1 MAYLVR
7 TMPRAER
14 DLDAI
19 FGYIGADTSSAAL
32 RWFERLIAATGSLG
46 ELPLRN
52 PRTAEDA
59 ELRQLLFGNKPHI
72 YRVIY
77 FVDEP
82 RRRVDI
88 LHVRHHSRD
97 AFAAADVL

>member
-19 FGYIGADTSSAAL
+19 FGYIGADTSPAAL
-32 RWFERLIAATGSLG
+32 KWYARLIAATESLSG
-46 ELPLRN
+46 MPLRN
-52 PRTAEDA
+52 PRAPEDP

-72 YRVIY
+72 YRVVY

-82 RRRVDI
+82 RQRVNI

-97 AFAAADVL
+97 AFTPPDLL

>member
-7 TMPRAER
+7 TIPRAER

-19 FGYIGADTSSAAL
+19 FGYIEADSSVTAFK
-32 RWFERLIAATGSLG
+32 WFAKLIAAAESLS
-46 ELPLRN
+46 ELPNRN
-52 PRTAEDA
+52 PKPHEDPT
-59 ELRQLLFGNKPHI
+59 LRQLLFGSKPHI

-77 FVDEP
+77 LVDEP
-82 RRRVDI
+82 LQRVDI

-97 AFAAADVL
+97 AFNPPDVQ

>member
-1 MAYLVR
+1 
-7 TMPRAER
+7 MPRAER

-19 FGYIGADTSSAAL
+19 FHYIGADNSSAAL
-32 RWFERLIAATGSLG
+32 RWFAKLIAATESLS
-46 ELPLRN
+46 ELPKRN
-52 PRTAEDA
+52 PKTSENPA
-59 ELRQLLFGNKPHI
+59 LRQLLFGSKPHI

-82 RRRVDI
+82 RQRVDI

-97 AFAAADVL
+97 AFTPADM